1 VIIIIK
7 TAKDTAMT
15 GPTDPKRTA
24 NAENMAMHRRA
35 LAALNGFIKT
45 EAAGGIVLVLA
56 SIVAMVVANSGY
68 NTTYQALLGTHLDL
82 GFGDF
87 ALHKSVSHWI
97 NDGLMVLFFLVV
109 GLELKRELVEGQFA
123 DRANIT
129 LPVVGALGGMA
140 VPMLIYAGLNWGD
153 AAAMRGTAIPAATD
167 IAFALG
173 ILSLLGSRVPM
184 ALKMLLLAI
193 AVADDLGAIIIIA
206 IFYTERLSSVGLVT
220 ALALVA
226 VLLTLNRFKVTNIW
240 LYLFFGFLL
249 WLAVLNSGVHATL
262 SGVVLGLMIPLGKGS
277 KNGSSE
283 ALLHA
288 LHPWVAFVILPIF
301 AFANAGV
308 PLAGLALKDLL
319 SPVPIG
325 IAAGLFLG
333 KQLGIFGSI
342 WLCLSLKW
350 AKLDESLHYKALYGM
365 AALCGIGFTMSL
377 FVGSLSFGPDHPDYQ
392 LTHRLG
398 ILAGSL
404 LSALAGFAILT
415 RVLPKPRNTA

>member
-1 VIIIIK
+1 
-7 TAKDTAMT
+7 
-15 GPTDPKRTA
+15 
-24 NAENMAMHRRA
+24 
-35 LAALNGFIKT
+35 
-45 EAAGGIVLVLA
+45 VLVLA
-56 SIVAMVVANSGY
+56 AVVAMVVANSGY
-68 NTTYQALLGTHLDL
+68 NEDYQAFLKTYLNL
-82 GFGDF
+82 GFGDWT
-87 ALHKSVSHWI
+87 LHKSVSHWI

-109 GLELKRELVEGQFA
+109 GLELKREIVEGQFA

-129 LPVVGALGGMA
+129 LPVIGALGGMA
-140 VPMLIYAGLNWGD
+140 VPMLIYAALNWGD
-153 AAAMRGTAIPAATD
+153 TVALHGTAIPAATD

-206 IFYTERLSSVGLVT
+206 VFYTEHISTVGLIT
-220 ALALVA
+220 SLALIG
-226 VLLTLNRFKVTNIW
+226 VLFTLNRAKVTNIW

-249 WLAVLNSGVHATL
+249 WLAVVNSGVHATL
-262 SGVVLGLMIPLGKGS
+262 AGVVLGLLIPLGKGS

-283 ALLHA
+283 ALMHG

-308 PLAGLALKDLL
+308 PLAGLGLKDLL

-333 KQLGIFGSI
+333 KQIGVFGSI
-342 WLCLSLKW
+342 WLCLKFKW
-350 AKLDESLHYKALYGM
+350 AKLDPSFNTRALFGM
-365 AALCGIGFTMSL
+365 ATLCGIGFTMSL
-377 FVGSLSFGPDHPDYQ
+377 FVGSLSFGPEHVDYQ

-398 ILAGSL
+398 ILMGSF
-404 LSALAGFAILT
+404 LSAILGFIILNN
-415 RVLPKPRNTA
+415 VLRKN

>member
-1 VIIIIK
+1 
-7 TAKDTAMT
+7 MT
-15 GPTDPKRTA
+15 DSPDSKRAA
-24 NAENMAMHRRA
+24 NSENMAMHRRA
-35 LAALNGFIKT
+35 LATLNGFMKM

-56 SIVAMVVANSGY
+56 AIVAMVVANSGY
-68 NTTYQALLGTHLDL
+68 NASYQAFLNTYLNLGI
-82 GFGDF
+82 GEW

-109 GLELKRELVEGQFA
+109 GMELKRELVEGQFA

-129 LPVVGALGGMA
+129 LPVIGAIGGMA

-153 AAAMRGTAIPAATD
+153 SAAMRGTAIPAATD

-206 IFYTERLSSVGLVT
+206 IFYTEHISTVGLIT
-220 ALALVA
+220 SLALIG
-226 VLLTLNRFKVTNIW
+226 VLFTLNRSKVTNIW

-262 SGVVLGLMIPLGKGS
+262 AGVVLGLMIPLGKGS

-283 ALLHA
+283 SLMHA

-308 PLAGLALKDLL
+308 PLAGLGLKDLL

-325 IAAGLFLG
+325 IMAGLFLG
-333 KQLGIFGSI
+333 KQIGVFGSI
-342 WLCLSLKW
+342 WLCLKLKW
-350 AKLDESLHYKALYGM
+350 AVLDPSLNRKALFGM
-365 AALCGIGFTMSL
+365 ATLCGIGFTMSL
-377 FVGSLSFGPDHPDYQ
+377 FVGSLSFGPEHIDYQ

-398 ILAGSL
+398 ILTGSF
-404 LSALAGFAILT
+404 LSAVVGYAILT
-415 RVLPKPRNTA
+415 LVLPKPRSPV

>member
-1 VIIIIK
+1 
-7 TAKDTAMT
+7 MT
-15 GPTDPKRTA
+15 DSPDSKRAA
-24 NAENMAMHRRA
+24 NSENMAMHRRA
-35 LAALNGFIKT
+35 LAALNGFMKM

-56 SIVAMVVANSGY
+56 AIVAMVVANSGY
-68 NTTYQALLGTHLDL
+68 NTAYQAFLNTYLDL
-82 GFGDF
+82 GFGDWT
-87 ALHKSVSHWI
+87 LHKSVSHWI

-109 GLELKRELVEGQFA
+109 GMELKRELVEGQFA

-129 LPVVGALGGMA
+129 LPVIGAIGGMA

-206 IFYTERLSSVGLVT
+206 IFYTEHISSVGLIT
-220 ALALVA
+220 SLALIG
-226 VLLTLNRFKVTNIW
+226 VLLTLNRAKVTNIW
-240 LYLFFGFLL
+240 MYLFFGFLL

-262 SGVVLGLMIPLGKGS
+262 AGVVLGLMIPLGKGS

-283 ALLHA
+283 ALMHT

-308 PLAGLALKDLL
+308 PLAGLGLNDLL

-325 IAAGLFLG
+325 IAAGLFVG
-333 KQLGIFGSI
+333 KQVGVFGSI
-342 WLCLSLKW
+342 WLCLKLNL
-350 AKLDESLHYKALYGM
+350 AKLDPSFNKRSLFGM
-365 AALCGIGFTMSL
+365 ATLCGIGFTMSL
-377 FVGSLSFGPDHPDYQ
+377 FVGSLSFGPDHIDYQ

-398 ILAGSL
+398 ILTGSF
-404 LSALAGFAILT
+404 LSAVAGYAILAF
-415 RVLPKPRNTA
+415 VLPKPRNPA

>member
-1 VIIIIK
+1 
-7 TAKDTAMT
+7 MT
-15 GPTDPKRTA
+15 DSPDSKRAA
-24 NAENMAMHRRA
+24 NSENMAMHRRA
-35 LAALNGFIKT
+35 LAALNGFMKM

-56 SIVAMVVANSGY
+56 AIVAMVVANSGY
-68 NTTYQALLGTHLDL
+68 NTAYQAFLNTYLDL
-82 GFGDF
+82 GFGDWT
-87 ALHKSVSHWI
+87 LHKSVSHWI

-109 GLELKRELVEGQFA
+109 GMELKRELVEGQFA

-129 LPVVGALGGMA
+129 LPVIGAIGGMA

-206 IFYTERLSSVGLVT
+206 IFYTEHISSVGLIT
-220 ALALVA
+220 SLALIG
-226 VLLTLNRFKVTNIW
+226 VLLTLNRAKVTNIW
-240 LYLFFGFLL
+240 MYLFFGFLL

-262 SGVVLGLMIPLGKGS
+262 AGVVLGLMIPLGKGS

-283 ALLHA
+283 ALMHT

-308 PLAGLALKDLL
+308 PLAGLGLNDLL

-325 IAAGLFLG
+325 IAAGLFVG
-333 KQLGIFGSI
+333 KQIGVFGSI
-342 WLCLSLKW
+342 WLCLKLNW
-350 AKLDESLHYKALYGM
+350 AKLDPTFNKRALFGM
-365 AALCGIGFTMSL
+365 ATLCGIGFTMSL
-377 FVGSLSFGPDHPDYQ
+377 FVGSLSFGPEHVDYQ

-398 ILAGSL
+398 ILSGSL
-404 LSALAGFAILT
+404 VSALVGYAILSW
-415 RVLPKPRNTA
+415 VLPKPLNPAKS